1 MSHINNIEIFDSS
14 VVKLYIFVL
23 RSLSLDLLWLKGISS
38 GGSSSRSLKSFD
50 EWWLVQLDWIGLV
63 VSSPPL
69 CYSPFIFVPSI
80 QSGRRQCMS
89 AAAGGDSGEVVET
102 REHRQLLYNIQLVL
116 FLS

>member
-1 MSHINNIEIFDSS
+1 M
-14 VVKLYIFVL
+14 
-23 RSLSLDLLWLKGISS
+23 
-38 GGSSSRSLKSFD
+38 
-50 EWWLVQLDWIGLV
+50 QLDWIGLV

-89 AAAGGDSGEVVET
+89 AAAGGDSGEVVES